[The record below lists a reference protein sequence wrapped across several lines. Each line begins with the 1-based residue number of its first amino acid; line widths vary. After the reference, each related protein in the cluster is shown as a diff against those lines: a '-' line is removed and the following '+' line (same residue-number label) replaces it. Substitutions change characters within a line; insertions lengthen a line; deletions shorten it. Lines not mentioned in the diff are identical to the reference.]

1 MLSQAERER
10 TERLADSYILQTHP
24 ADHAAWIADVDMTPE
39 VGARAKWVTVG
50 VRLASVQKKALLGG
64 AHVLKMQDDG
74 SELKLNLM
82 SLADERAARLEA
94 RVGQFTKA
102 RETRRKRR
110 KKERKNKTSVGV
122 RDEKENAKDEVLKLE
137 ARPAAET
144 QTQKRLVL

>member
-50 VRLASVQKKALLGG
+50 ARLASVQKKALLGG

-74 SELKLNLM
+74 MLGLYDGV
-82 SLADERAARLEA
+82 SLQRQSFAPHL
-94 RVGQFTKA
+94 V
-102 RETRRKRR
+102 KRHR
-110 KKERKNKTSVGV
+110 W
-122 RDEKENAKDEVLKLE
+122 
-137 ARPAAET
+137 
-144 QTQKRLVL
+144 